1 MSLAEGLGS
10 LGLLGVFLASFIGH
24 FSIIMKDILFI
35 PLFLYLSNFWH
46 PLSLG
51 LIGGIGGGIGELGAY
66 LVGRG
71 IGKFTVN
78 QQKEIIIPNWVK
90 KLGLFSV
97 LIFSITPIPDTPV
110 LMLLGSVH
118 FPILA
123 VLALEIIGKTI
134 LYTSMAAAGG
144 IIYSSVSGILPAPWD
159 SILITSVSLGLSV
172 IITWKRQEPESSVLH
187 KKQSAKLE
195 NSAKEKLECTKL
207 TCTIYAASIL
217 PTFQARRT
225 ASPSVHLR
233 TLSSPTI
240 SYLT

>member
-172 IITWKRQEPESSVLH
+172 IITWKKTRTRIFSFAQEAIS
-187 KKQSAKLE
+187 KIRKLRKRK
-195 NSAKEKLECTKL
+195 A
-207 TCTIYAASIL
+207 
-217 PTFQARRT
+217 
-225 ASPSVHLR
+225 
-233 TLSSPTI
+233 
-240 SYLT
+240 

>member
-1 MSLAEGLGS
+1 LAEGLGS

-35 PLFLYLSNFWH
+35 PLFLYVSNFSH

-51 LIGGIGGGIGELGAY
+51 LVGGLGGGMGELGAY

-71 IGKFTVN
+71 IGKFTIN
-78 QQKEIIIPNWVK
+78 KQKEATIPNWVK

-97 LIFSITPIPDTPV
+97 LLFSITPIPDTPV

-159 SILITSVSLGLSV
+159 SVLITSASLGLSV
-172 IITWKRQEPESSVLH
+172 VITWKR
-187 KKQSAKLE
+187 
-195 NSAKEKLECTKL
+195 T
-207 TCTIYAASIL
+207 
-217 PTFQARRT
+217 RT
-225 ASPSVHLR
+225 RIFRFAHE
-233 TLSSPTI
+233 TI
-240 SYLT
+240 SKIRELRKRKT

>member
-172 IITWKRQEPESSVLH
+172 IITWKKTRTRIFSFAQE
-187 KKQSAKLE
+187 
-195 NSAKEKLECTKL
+195 
-207 TCTIYAASIL
+207 
-217 PTFQARRT
+217 
-225 ASPSVHLR
+225 
-233 TLSSPTI
+233 TI
-240 SYLT
+240 SKIRKLRKRKA